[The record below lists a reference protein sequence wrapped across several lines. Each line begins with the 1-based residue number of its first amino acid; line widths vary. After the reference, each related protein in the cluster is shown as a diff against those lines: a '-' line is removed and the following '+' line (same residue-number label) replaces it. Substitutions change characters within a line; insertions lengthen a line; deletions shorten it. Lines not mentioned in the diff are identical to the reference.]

1 MRAEKQYLVDEVG
14 RWIDMSGHLFLAGYT
29 GLTVADAAELRAALR
44 PHGAEFHVIK
54 NNILTVAGKARGLP
68 DLGATLTGQNG
79 IIVGGTDA
87 AAIAKTITNWF
98 KDKNKGE
105 VKGGILDNKAL
116 SVEEVKIL
124 SALPPL
130 PSLQAQF
137 LALLNTPATSLA
149 RVLNAVP
156 QSLVNVLD
164 AKGRKE
170 GEAAA

>member
-14 RWIDMSGHLFLAGYT
+14 RWIDKSGHLFLAGYT

-44 PHGAEFHVIK
+44 PLGAEFHVVK
-54 NNILTVAGKARGLP
+54 NNILTVAGKSRGLP
-68 DLGATLTGQNG
+68 DLGAALTGQNG

-105 VKGGILDNKAL
+105 VKGGILDKKAL
-116 SVEEVKIL
+116 NAADVKML
-124 SALPPL
+124 SDLPPL
-130 PSLQAQF
+130 PNLQAQF
-137 LALLNTPATSLA
+137 LALLNTPSTSLV
-149 RVLNAVP
+149 RILNAVP

-164 AKGRKE
+164 AKVRKE
-170 GEAAA
+170 GGAA

>member
-14 RWIDMSGHLFLAGYT
+14 RWIDKSGHLFLAGYT

-44 PHGAEFHVIK
+44 PLGAEFHVVK

-68 DLGATLTGQNG
+68 DLGSSLTGQNG

-105 VKGGILDNKAL
+105 VKAGILDKKAL
-116 SVEEVKIL
+116 SSDDVKVL
-124 SALPPL
+124 AELPPL
-130 PSLQAQF
+130 PALQAQF
-137 LALLNTPATSLA
+137 LALLNTPATSLV
-149 RVLNAVP
+149 RVFNAAP
-156 QSLVNVLD
+156 QSFVNVLD
-164 AKGRKE
+164 AKARKE
-170 GEAAA
+170 GEAA